1 MTKTVNLVI
10 TIAYQNEC
18 LTIEA
23 AGPRIEIKPE
33 PFDLQPLSDHL
44 RTLALLEEWPPFVT
58 PDELKVL
65 GHALYKTLFVPR
77 IKAAFMQLRGERN
90 DSDVLRI
97 CIQTAIPDIAGLPWE
112 LVHDEQDF
120 IAMDPAFPI
129 IRSTDKKS
137 VLPTSYVRGPL
148 KILYACASAEDDPYV
163 ISLDLDE
170 SIKQLRDTLE
180 NNKRV
185 RLEIVRHTT
194 PRILESKILEDYHV
208 ICFAGHAESDRIYLE
223 NGNGGHVEYKAKELA
238 KYLKGRKT
246 RLVFLAACNAA
257 RDRLDEETGR
267 RFPSFASTLANE
279 FGIPAVVA
287 MQYWVDDSGTTL
299 LTARY
304 FEALAKLLP
313 VDEALAEARKVVVDH
328 DKVVARDAFS
338 PVLFLQAGSG
348 HLFRPW
354 YNWLAFG
361 FGIAATILLL
371 VLALLAPRYATAAQT
386 AQTEATNRAQAE
398 ATAWAE
404 ATTRVQ
410 AEATAQA
417 ESTTRAQAQATAQ
430 AESTRRASAEAETG
444 VERDRADQNATIAE
458 NQAAKANSRRL
469 STLASSLE
477 ENQVM
482 LAALLSVEAG
492 HAADTAEAFESLN
505 RFAPLLLP
513 QLVRLDHG
521 GQVLGASWSRDESLV
536 LTWGTD
542 GNANLWDAVTGKLY
556 SVLSHSDWVNGA
568 AWNLD
573 DGQIL
578 TWSKDGSAN
587 VWEANSG
594 MLLLSLHHEAS
605 VNGANWNRQET
616 RILTWSDDRTAAV
629 WDAKSGEP
637 IMEFSHENL
646 LYGARWSL
654 DEQNLL
660 TWGEDG
666 AVAIW
671 DTITGERLLTLSHGG
686 PVFGAVWSN
695 DESQVL
701 TSSADGTA
709 IIWDARTGE
718 QLLSLL
724 VGDAVYG
731 ADWNADG
738 TKVLTYG
745 RYSPPSIWNASS
757 GDLEYSAPLPVGTSS
772 GAEWNADETLLLAWS
787 GNWMSGYESGAVG
800 IARVGQQASLM
811 ELQFP
816 HPVSGASFSG
826 DESRL
831 LIWGPDGTASIW
843 QRQDQTRLFVLTHDS
858 EVEGAKWNAAENR
871 ILTWSQDGT
880 GAIWNSTISEHLLPV
895 GVPGLVDGAR
905 WSSSGA
911 RLLSWS
917 SDSIV
922 LTSSDTNKPLVTIPI
937 SSTWGIS
944 WSPDEDLVAQLGN
957 DEPTIIW
964 DLDSGKPVATLDTRG
979 QRVERAQWNDTNALL
994 LTESQ
999 SRTTV
1004 DWSVDLWNI
1013 ITSERL
1019 IHVDDTRPSPS
1030 AEWSPGAQQFLS
1042 LVGNEVIIW
1051 DIANDTPA
1059 KRLGHAMEVQ
1069 GAIWKSDDQVLSW
1082 TEAGTVMLWD
1092 LQTGTSTLSLQTGS
1106 KPGSPLNGVT
1116 FNADQ
1121 SQFMTW
1127 GSSGEVEVWSIS
1139 GNRLVSMMT
1148 HAPVGSAA
1156 WNTDES
1162 RIFTLGNS
1170 VLTVWDA
1177 ASGERHFGVTQ
1188 DGGMSGAAWNTL
1200 GTQILTWGG
1209 TEQGG
1214 AATVW
1219 SGLSGERV
1227 RALDT
1232 NRRGVLSAAW
1242 NSDETQIMITLAGGD
1257 VWRYYAQI
1265 DDLIEATCHRVTRN
1279 LNWDEWRQYFPG
1291 EPYRCSCPK
1300 LPLHPSVLASTDAVI
1315 SDGTVCAEN

>member
-1 MTKTVNLVI
+1 MATQIKSTFAIIIYGVEGQQDRFN
-10 TIAYQNEC
+10 
-18 LTIEA
+18 IEA
-23 AGPRIEIKPE
+23 MGPNDIQVQPCRFNLNLNAQHQHTLDLLAKKPTKVSVNEIE
-33 PFDLQPLSDHL
+33 DLG
-44 RTLALLEEWPPFVT
+44 
-58 PDELKVL
+58 KVL
-65 GHALYKTLFVPR
+65 YQALFVPEVA
-77 IKAAFMQLRGERN
+77 IAFSEARKSVANSQEG
-90 DSDVLRI
+90 LRI
-97 CIQTAIPDIAGLPWE
+97 RIQTSVNRIAQLPWE
-112 LVHDEQDF
+112 LMHDGQEF
-120 IAMDPAFPI
+120 IALRSSYPI
-129 IRSTDKKS
+129 
-137 VLPTSYVRGPL
+137 VRGKGEPVASLRTDVSGAL
-148 KILYACASAEDDPYV
+148 KILYAWSDPKDLPELMLRESAYQ
-163 ISLDLDE
+163 IQDLLSE
-170 SIKQLRDTLE
+170 NKRIQFEILE
-180 NNKRV
+180 NAARDSLSSSLLN
-185 RLEIVRHTT
+185 
-194 PRILESKILEDYHV
+194 DYH
-208 ICFAGHAESDRIYLE
+208 ILCFAGHGTAEYLYLE
-223 NGNGGHVEYKAKELA
+223 KDGGHERISAKELA
-238 KYLKGRKT
+238 LELEGKPT
-246 RLVFLAACNAA
+246 RLVFLAACDAGGYTENN
-257 RDRLDEETGR
+257 LPG
-267 RFPSFASTLANE
+267 FAQTLASQAE
-279 FGIPAVVA
+279 VPAVVA
-287 MQYWVDDSGTTL
+287 MQYLVNDREANL

-304 FEALAKLLP
+304 FEALAKFRP
-313 VDEALAEARKVVVDH
+313 VDVALAEARKEIFKDKEVV
-328 DKVVARDAFS
+328 RDVFA
-338 PVLFLQAGSG
+338 PVLFLQSGSG
-348 HLFRPW
+348 HLFRPSR
-354 YNWLAFG
+354 NWLALG
-361 FGIAATILLL
+361 FGIVATVLLL

-386 AQTEATNRAQAE
+386 AQAEATNRARAE

-492 HAADTAEAFESLN
+492 HAADTAEVFESLN

-542 GNANLWDAVTGKLY
+542 GNANLWDAVTGELY

-686 PVFGAVWSN
+686 PVLGAVWSN

-944 WSPDEDLVAQLGN
+944 WSPDENLVAQLGN

-1030 AEWSPGAQQFLS
+1030 AEWSPGTQQFLS

-1188 DGGMSGAAWNTL
+1188 DGGISGAAWNTL